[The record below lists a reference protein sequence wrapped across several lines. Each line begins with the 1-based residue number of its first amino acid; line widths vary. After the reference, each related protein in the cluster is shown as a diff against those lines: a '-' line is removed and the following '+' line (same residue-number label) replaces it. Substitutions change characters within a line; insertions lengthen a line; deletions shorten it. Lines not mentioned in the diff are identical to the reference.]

1 MKGFEKIVGWGH
13 QNITARNKST
23 FEITKES
30 SLTKKGDCIIAV
42 NASKGASELNLDFKQ
57 LAKQKDAK
65 ISVTIEVDGLIETAI
80 GLGGPVLTFI
90 HPSDLVARMSDFYC
104 GRTLMIKSNKA
115 AIDFSTEFITKI
127 QSPNQKILITLITE
141 INE

>member
-1 MKGFEKIVGWGH
+1 MFEKIVGWGH

-80 GLGGPVLTFI
+80 GLGGPVLTFT
-90 HPSDLVARMSDFYC
+90 HPSDLVARMSDFHC
-104 GRTLMIKSNKA
+104 GRTFMIKSNKA